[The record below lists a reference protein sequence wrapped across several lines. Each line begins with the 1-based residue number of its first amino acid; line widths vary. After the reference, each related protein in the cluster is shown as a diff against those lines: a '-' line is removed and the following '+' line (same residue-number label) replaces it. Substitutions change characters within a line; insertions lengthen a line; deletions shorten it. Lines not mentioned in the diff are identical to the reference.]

1 MVIIMNWDEILQ
13 ICKNDTNYQK
23 QAFRI
28 GVKNIYDEIDG
39 IKFADGFIRINDVF
53 KISHVYKIQL
63 HGNMLWINDDDIII
77 ALKDINKFKI
87 I

>member
-1 MVIIMNWDEILQ
+1 MDWNKILQ

-28 GVKNIYDEIDG
+28 GIKNIYDEIDG
-39 IKFADGFIRINDVF
+39 VKFADGFIRINNIF

-63 HGNMLWINDDDIII
+63 HENMLWINDNDIII
-77 ALKDINKFKI
+77 DLKDIEKFEI

>member
-1 MVIIMNWDEILQ
+1 MNWDEILQ
-13 ICKNDTNYQK
+13 ICKNDTSYQK

-28 GVKNIYDEIDG
+28 GTKKIYDEIDG
-39 IKFADGFIRINDVF
+39 IKIADGYIRINNIF

-63 HGNMLWINDDDIII
+63 HGNMLWINDNDIII
-77 ALKDINKFKI
+77 ALKDINQFEI